1 MAWVLMQKEVKP
13 DGSPGSEMLRKVDR
27 PRKEGYL
34 QVRRVA
40 VFGKL

>member
-27 PRKEGYL
+27 PRKVVWREIK
-34 QVRRVA
+34 R
-40 VFGKL
+40 KLLLM